1 MKMKI
6 FAASLCCIL
15 EIVSSEPCFAPKEL
29 NLFAL
34 GASCGGTPSLRGMY
48 VRALGLMYVCNI
60 EISYSWN
67 NFKLNTKEYH
77 SFCRR

>member
-48 VRALGLMYVCNI
+48 VRALGLLYLRNI
-60 EISYSWN
+60 EISYS
-67 NFKLNTKEYH
+67 
-77 SFCRR
+77 

>member
-48 VRALGLMYVCNI
+48 VKGQS
-60 EISYSWN
+60 ISKA
-67 NFKLNTKEYH
+67 NFEV
-77 SFCRR
+77 FI